1 MLWRLLAESATC
13 LYEPPGPIADLILS
27 SLFTK
32 RKFSDAILRTVAFL
46 SGKLLT
52 IFLALLFAL
61 RPLVD
66 IES

>member
-32 RKFSDAILRTVAFL
+32 RKFSDAILKTVAFL
-46 SGKLLT
+46 SGRLLT
-52 IFLALLFAL
+52 TFLSVLFPV
-61 RPLVD
+61 RPRID